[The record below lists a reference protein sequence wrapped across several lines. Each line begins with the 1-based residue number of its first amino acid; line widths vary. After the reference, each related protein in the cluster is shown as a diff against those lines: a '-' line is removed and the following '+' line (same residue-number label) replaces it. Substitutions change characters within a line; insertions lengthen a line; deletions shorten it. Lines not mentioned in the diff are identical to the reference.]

1 MVNHNRRWHMALRAC
16 RAKTFSPTPN
26 TTQVFMVPAVMVVLY
41 LRDLGVPAG
50 VAFVAGICANLL
62 LPVLPVLAALVVA
75 ARAML

>member
-1 MVNHNRRWHMALRAC
+1 MI
-16 RAKTFSPTPN
+16 
-26 TTQVFMVPAVMVVLY
+26 PAVMVVLY

-50 VAFVAGICANLL
+50 VAFVAGISANLL